1 MPIEDTPWFIGASG
15 VQHPAEV
22 ARAVAYAATG
32 GTSGVIG
39 QTDCKIAATAT
50 PSNRVVVYPGAAS
63 IVSNYSGAT
72 AQAYVGV
79 VRIQDHITI
88 DPTTSSGPRSDLIVA
103 QITDPQYGAT
113 GFDPNNPNDFKFFN
127 LAVVKGV
134 AAGTK
139 KLYSQTPAIALA
151 RIDIPASTATITNAM
166 ITDLRQMAVR
176 RSDIQLRTY
185 FPGNDQVMST
195 GSYSAWGGLIAWFDV
210 PRWATQAHFTTTMSS
225 IEYIHAGTIPSVA
238 GIRGSFGT
246 INDTQNTVIIQDRS
260 TRFMHTHMSLI
271 NLDSSFQDMT
281 VGYSI
286 PAVRTRGSGTFQ
298 FDYQTSIQVS
308 AHFQEDRQ

>member
-39 QTDCKIAATAT
+39 QTDCKIAATST

-103 QITDPQYGAT
+103 QITDPQYGAA
-113 GFDPNNPNDFKFFN
+113 GFDPNNPNDFKFFK

-176 RSDIQLRTY
+176 RSDVQMRTY
-185 FPGNDQVMST
+185 YPTKDLVMPS
-195 GSYSAWGGLIAWFDV
+195 GSYAPWGGLIFWFDV
-210 PRWATQAHFTTTMSS
+210 PRWATQAHFTATMSS
-225 IEYIHAGTIPSVA
+225 IEYIHSGTIPSIA
-238 GIRGSFGT
+238 GIMGTFGT
-246 INDTQNTVIIQDRS
+246 RSDNQNTVIIQDKS
-260 TRFMHTHMSLI
+260 SRFMHTHMSMI
-271 NLDSSFQDMT
+271 NLDSSFQDMS
-281 VGYSI
+281 VGYVVQ
-286 PAVRTRGSGTFQ
+286 AVKTKGSGIFQ
-298 FDYQTSIQVS
+298 LDYQTNMQVS